1 MTESMFKGRIE
12 GGNQRKPIEMGGGV
26 KFRDAMRRV
35 GDGSTVDPMRTGA
48 GGVRLMEKYL
58 GGGVERKKQQGI
70 QGD

>member
-1 MTESMFKGRIE
+1 
-12 GGNQRKPIEMGGGV
+12 
-26 KFRDAMRRV
+26 MRRV
-35 GDGSTVDPMRTGA
+35 GDGNTVDPMRTGA